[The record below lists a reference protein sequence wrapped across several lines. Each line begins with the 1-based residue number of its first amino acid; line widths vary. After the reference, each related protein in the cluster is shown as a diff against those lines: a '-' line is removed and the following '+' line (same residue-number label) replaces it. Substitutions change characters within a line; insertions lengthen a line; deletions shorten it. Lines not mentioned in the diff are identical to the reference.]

1 MVSSEDLSFGSG
13 NVKLLDAFGFP
24 LVGRRRMVADRLLA
38 LSFAA
43 TSTAHPTQL
52 HPPPQPSPPAPRPRL
67 SRHRLVFL
75 FYLSFLW
82 LVLSDGAFFHL
93 GWVPARALL
102 AGWPLAFCLAG
113 GLAGWPDRPLHD
125 APFTSSSL
133 SFHLSFLSPFLAFP
147 LLASPIFQ
155 ALSAAP

>member
-1 MVSSEDLSFGSG
+1 MLSDF
-13 NVKLLDAFGFP
+13 LW
-24 LVGRRRMVADRLLA
+24 LVGDGWSRTGCWHYPLPPLPPPIQPN
-38 LSFAA
+38 FI
-43 TSTAHPTQL
+43 
-52 HPPPQPSPPAPRPRL
+52 PPQPSPPAPRPRL